1 MAQLDLNVSIIF
13 FSKNPKSKSVDE
25 TIDKDTDRS
34 EKSGKSTPKR
44 SQSVTES
51 LIKGSDSSTDVSHSS
66 PTKTKVNKNMIL

>member
-1 MAQLDLNVSIIF
+1 MFLSL

-66 PTKTKVNKNMIL
+66 PTKKKVNKK